1 MSISTPSRLAPASA
15 RLQRG
20 FTLIELMIVV
30 AIVAILAAV
39 AYPSYRDYVLR
50 GRIAEGTAGLQ
61 TLKAD
66 MERHYQNNRT
76 YADVPSGA
84 TSPCS
89 TSRRAGSFTLS
100 CDGTPSDTAF
110 VVQAVGEGF
119 TFTTNQRNVHGTSG
133 PWGNCTT
140 TWILKRGQVC

>member
-1 MSISTPSRLAPASA
+1 MSIFILSKPVPAPA
-15 RLQRG
+15 RLHRG

-76 YADVPSGA
+76 YADVPNGA

-89 TSRRAGSFTLS
+89 TSRSAGSFTLS
-100 CDGTPSDTAF
+100 CSETPSDTAF
-110 VVQAVGEGF
+110 LIQAVGEGF
-119 TFTTNQRNVHGTSG
+119 TFTTNQRNVHGTEG

-140 TWILKRGQVC
+140 AWLLKKGQVC